1 MTTDAIDNVVPFA
14 QPQPKEVPPELQ
26 FIEVRL
32 NEADCSLVVSV
43 CDEAGNI
50 FPLTY
55 KLSSV
60 PSDFDLDRLRDA
72 WPRWR
77 GTSTAAS

>member
-1 MTTDAIDNVVPFA
+1 MTTDAPNVIPFER
-14 QPQPKEVPPELQ
+14 PQPKSPPELQ

-32 NEADCSLVVSV
+32 NAEDCSLVVTV

-50 FPLTY
+50 FPLSY
-55 KLSSV
+55 KLSSM